1 MIRGRENPIGEKET
15 EAAVPKIG
23 DRDEGEGALE
33 IRSSCTNRTRGESM
47 MIKRGGRPS
56 AHGDAGGSLSVGMPA
71 R

>member
-1 MIRGRENPIGEKET
+1 MGRENPIGERET
-15 EAAVPKIG
+15 EAAAIKIG

-33 IRSSCTNRTRGESM
+33 IRSCTNRTRGESM